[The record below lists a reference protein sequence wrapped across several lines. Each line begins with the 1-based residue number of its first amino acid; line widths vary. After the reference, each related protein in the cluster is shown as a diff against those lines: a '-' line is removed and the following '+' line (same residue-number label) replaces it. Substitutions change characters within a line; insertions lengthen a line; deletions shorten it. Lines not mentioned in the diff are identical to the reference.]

1 MLYFFITY
9 LAVVNITAY
18 FLMREDKKRAKNKQW
33 RIEELVFFTLCFI
46 GGFIGV
52 HLGMQ
57 HFQHKTQHWQ
67 FKLAVSLSAVLF
79 LIVLPLLFWF
89 RLEI

>member
-1 MLYFFITY
+1 M
-9 LAVVNITAY
+9 
-18 FLMREDKKRAKNKQW
+18 
-33 RIEELVFFTLCFI
+33 VFFTLCFI

>member
-18 FLMREDKKRAKNKQW
+18 FLMREDKKRAENKQW

-57 HFQHKTQHWQ
+57 HFRHKTQHWQ
-67 FKLAVSLSAVLF
+67 FKWAVGLSAVLF
-79 LIVLPLLFWF
+79 LVILPLLFWWRMGF
-89 RLEI
+89 